1 MPKTSADPAP
11 RAGSPGPVPRGRER
25 RSSTWRRLR
34 PWASSLLVVLG
45 WQVLA
50 GFGVLDPRTL
60 PGPAT
65 LVTTAAGMVGDG
77 SLPRALGTSL
87 LRVLAGSA
95 LGVTA
100 GLLAGLLAGL
110 SRLAE
115 DVLDRPLQMVRTIP
129 FTALTPLFILWFGLG
144 EAPKVGLIAVA
155 TVVPVYLNT
164 FGGVRDVDR
173 GLVEVAKVYRLSPW
187 QTARRVLL
195 PGALPQVLVGLRFA
209 LGVAWVAVIIAE
221 TVNASAGI
229 GFLLTNAR
237 TYARTDVVMVCIA
250 VYALLGLATD
260 AAVRLL
266 ERRLLPWRTAFPG
279 N

>member
-1 MPKTSADPAP
+1 MANATAGTTSPDGPASAP
-11 RAGSPGPVPRGRER
+11 PPPPAAR
-25 RSSTWRRLR
+25 RSPRERLR
-34 PWASSLLVVLG
+34 PWLSTLAVVLV

-50 GFGVLDPRTL
+50 ALGALDPRTL
-60 PGPAT
+60 PGPVA
-65 LVTTAAGMVGDG
+65 LLRTAAGMVADG
-77 SLPRALGTSL
+77 SLPHALAVSL

-95 LGVTA
+95 LGIGLGLVA
-100 GLLAGLLAGL
+100 GVLAGF
-110 SRLAE
+110 SRIAE
-115 DVLDRPLQMVRTIP
+115 DVLDRPFQMVRTIP

-144 EAPKVGLIAVA
+144 EAPKVALVAVA

-173 GLVEVAKVYRLSPW
+173 RLVEVAKVYRLSNA

-209 LGVAWVAVIIAE
+209 LGVGWVAVIIAE

-237 TYARTDVVMVCIA
+237 SYARTDVVVVCIA
-250 VYALLGLATD
+250 VYALLGLLTD

-266 ERRLLPWRTAFPG
+266 EARLLRWRAAFTG
-279 N
+279 R